1 MRTLLNTTVLV
12 LVQSVITFVSLVW
25 NYKFEYAFDWCL

>member
-25 NYKFEYAFDWCL
+25 N